1 MPGREVVA
9 ERRKLLPV
17 EVDRRHV
24 HPSPPSI
31 TDNSSDIPYKDRET
45 YDLAE
50 DVYAF
55 IVAAPVFSTPFALA
69 IGVIITK
76 YVVFA
81 CLLKGILGDANWG
94 DTQSITDLI
103 VKFFLTPVSLA
114 MQSDLMEYVRF

>member
-1 MPGREVVA
+1 MTTDVESKRSVVI
-9 ERRKLLPV
+9 ENTTKLHDDIV
-17 EVDRRHV
+17 ESEEIADRRHV

-76 YVVFA
+76 
-81 CLLKGILGDANWG
+81 
-94 DTQSITDLI
+94 
-103 VKFFLTPVSLA
+103 
-114 MQSDLMEYVRF
+114 